1 MEMKVISP
9 YYGRCFLALLS
20 TYFVLTHIFQYVTEV
35 TEEEEEQISLWF
47 PSDVKIVVSGQIVNQ
62 ELRINITKVT

>member
-1 MEMKVISP
+1 MEIKVILP
-9 YYGRCFLALLS
+9 YYGRCLLALLS
-20 TYFVLTHIFQYVTEV
+20 TYGVLAHIFQYMAEV